1 MSIKI
6 TVIVMVLITSII
18 TTVKSK
24 DEQLF
29 KELGTRIAQTRKARS
44 LTQVQLAQRLG
55 IAQQT
60 LAHYEGGR
68 VRLTIDTLL
77 DLAHELNTGVAELI
91 GESSNLPIK
100 PGPAS
105 RLQQQAARISQLPRS
120 KQKLACDLLDTV
132 LAQVPQ

>member
-1 MSIKI
+1 VS
-6 TVIVMVLITSII
+6 TETGVIVMTLITSII

-29 KELGTRIAQTRKARS
+29 KDLGARIAQTRKARG
-44 LTQVQLAQRLG
+44 LTQVQLAERLG

-68 VRLTIDTLL
+68 VRLTIDMLL
-77 DLAHELNTGVAELI
+77 DLADELGTSVTELI
-91 GESSNLPIK
+91 GESVHLPAK

-105 RLQQQAARISQLPRS
+105 RLQQQVDAISQLPRS
-120 KQKLACDLLDTV
+120 RQKLASDLLDTV
-132 LAQVPQ
+132 LAR